1 MLIFVNLEDFI
12 YVIEQFFDFLL
23 YLCIE
28 FFMVLDFKVNR
39 RLIVGMTINFFF
51 TL

>member
-1 MLIFVNLEDFI
+1 MLYNT
-12 YVIEQFFDFLL
+12 VIGKCL

-39 RLIVGMTINFFF
+39 KIDCRDDNQFFYAGV
-51 TL
+51 